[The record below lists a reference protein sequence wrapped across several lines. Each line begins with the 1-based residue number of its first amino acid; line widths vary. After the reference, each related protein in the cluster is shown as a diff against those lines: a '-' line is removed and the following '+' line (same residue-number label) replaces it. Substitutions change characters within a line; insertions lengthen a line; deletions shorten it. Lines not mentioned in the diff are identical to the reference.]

1 MSSLSPRFITIA
13 VAAVLATQACSRSK
27 APDKQPLAAQSGGE
41 TSARSALAPETRAAL
56 DSGNAAY
63 RAGQYEKA
71 LKSYRDAA
79 KSAPDNAAPYFGIYM
94 AAGKLGNK
102 ALADSATAF
111 ISAHS
116 GSQPG
121 LSDSAMKAMH
131 QQIPSTASQPNG

>member
-1 MSSLSPRFITIA
+1 MSSLSPRLLSLA
-13 VAAVLATQACSRSK
+13 VATLVAAQACSRTKS
-27 APDKQPLAAQSGGE
+27 PDKQPLAQAASGE
-41 TSARSALAPETRAAL
+41 TSVRDAMSPETRAAL

-71 LKSYRDAA
+71 LDSYRTAA
-79 KSAPDNAAPYFGIYM
+79 KGAPDNAAPYFGIYM

-116 GSQPG
+116 AGQPG
-121 LSDSAMKAMH
+121 LSDSAMQAMH
-131 QQIPSTASQPNG
+131 QSVPAPKTKG